1 MSNTE
6 YNGSDTDD
14 IIHILDKDRQVKEII
29 EGTKKAIQSEEQQ
42 HERLKPHLGWY
53 NVDGRPM
60 TIEEYQRMLQQ
71 QTAKKIRQKSI
82 GKPPISTEEITIIDK
97 TIEFIKEYK
106 VAIAGLLA
114 AAAIVAFTWGP
125 TLKANGQIN
134 DLSNKISDKLTKMKL
149 GEQQKGLFSKF
160 NLTVSPSEL
169 IDKWELN
176 SDSHMRIY
184 ILSTILNQSDFE
196 KVLNTLGYKNQDSYV
211 KELGFKHN
219 ERRAIEN
226 YHTEYEE
233 KLKDIVMHL
242 NKNPQEVDE
251 YLKKY
256 PELGL
261 ILDPSNTFILQN
273 GDYGST
279 RENGGRK

>member
-1 MSNTE
+1 MSNIKYDGTE
-6 YNGSDTDD
+6 TD
-14 IIHILDKDRQVKEII
+14 HILSILNQESIVRDVLN
-29 EGTKKAIQSEEQQ
+29 GTNNAINQENTKLDNQ
-42 HERLKPHLGWY
+42 HPNRGWY

-60 TIEEYQRMLQQ
+60 TIKEYQRMMQL

-114 AAAIVAFTWGP
+114 TATILAFTLGP

-211 KELGFKHN
+211 KKLGFEHN

-261 ILDPSNTFILQN
+261 VLDPSNTFILQN